1 MLLEGA
7 PGLPRRGARRQSS
20 HCLGEESLMSDKR
33 TGMKPKKV
41 AAKPE
46 TTEVGAVP
54 AKDAGR
60 RTGR

>member
-1 MLLEGA
+1 
-7 PGLPRRGARRQSS
+7 
-20 HCLGEESLMSDKR
+20 MSDKR

-46 TTEVGAVP
+46 ATDVVAVP

-60 RTGR
+60 RPAR